1 MTLVSSPLDDLCI
14 DISISAMIICLSIL
28 IPERQGTAM
37 HYIVDKEDRMVDKG
51 DSMVDKED
59 GVVDKEDGMMHGEVV
74 MVDKKS
80 GMVYKD
86 GWIQS

>member
-1 MTLVSSPLDDLCI
+1 
-14 DISISAMIICLSIL
+14 
-28 IPERQGTAM
+28 
-37 HYIVDKEDRMVDKG
+37 MVDKG
-51 DSMVDKED
+51 DSM
-59 GVVDKEDGMMHGEVV
+59 VDKEDGMMHGEVV